1 MRFAA
6 ALAATAALML
16 AVPVAAQ
23 QNRAPGLSA
32 SAKQTL
38 APVLADARRA
48 ADRSRDVY
56 RHPAETLALCRVEP
70 GMTVVDY
77 MPGGGWWTR
86 ILVPYLGTS
95 GRYIA
100 LNPDVRTAADQMK
113 QYLGNLAVS
122 FPPKVTQWTG
132 APATRFDAY
141 NSDGLPA
148 ALNGRVDRVMIMRQV
163 HNIHR
168 FGMLYQEMAAVRRLL
183 KPGGLLCIEEH
194 RAKPGASAAYADGIM
209 GYMRQADVISL
220 MTAHG
225 FELAAKSE
233 INANRKDT
241 ADYPDGVWTLPPSYR
256 LGDKD
261 KARYTAIGEADRMT
275 LLFRKRP

>member
-1 MRFAA
+1 MRFSACLAAA
-6 ALAATAALML
+6 ALVL
-16 AVPVAAQ
+16 AGPAIAKP
-23 QNRAPGLSA
+23 NRAPALSA
-32 SAKQTL
+32 PARQALT
-38 APVLADARRA
+38 PVLADARRTQ
-48 ADRSRDVY
+48 DRPRDVW
-56 RHPAETLALCRVEP
+56 RHPAETLTFCRIEP

-86 ILVPYLGTS
+86 ILVPYLGDG

-100 LNPDVRTAADQMK
+100 LNPDVRTAPDQMK
-113 QYLGNLAVS
+113 QYMGNLAVS
-122 FPPKVTQWTG
+122 FPPKITEWTG
-132 APATRFDAY
+132 APATRFGVY

-148 ALNGRVDRVMIMRQV
+148 SLNNSVDRVMIMRQV

-194 RAKPGASAAYADGIM
+194 RAKANAPAAYTDGSK
-209 GYMRQADVISL
+209 GYMREADMIAL

-275 LLFRKRP
+275 LLFGRRP